1 MKLIE
6 EFEKKLSNLRKSVV
20 GEILLGII
28 WFIIGILYHKNTIN
42 LNNLSLGIIGG
53 VFIGASIILISL
65 GIKHFIKLW
74 KIIKIIEELKQ
85 DIL

>member
-1 MKLIE
+1 MKLVE

-42 LNNLSLGIIGG
+42 LNNLSLGIMGV
-53 VFIGASIILISL
+53 VFIGA
-65 GIKHFIKLW
+65 
-74 KIIKIIEELKQ
+74 Q
-85 DIL
+85 